1 MEGRWAM
8 ATMGI
13 PTPGL
18 QVEIS
23 AGGRH
28 LQETITVQVPTET
41 LSSSA
46 CKLATSAPSKTVAQV
61 SQSFKYD
68 DERFRREARISDNTG
83 RSLDYV
89 PHVLISDRRKGS
101 ASGSMS
107 GGETLFFSSS
117 FFYFIFFFI
126 AFPARRGG
134 ACGRCT
140 RSL

>member
-1 MEGRWAM
+1 M

-23 AGGRH
+23 AEGRH

-46 CKLATSAPSKTVAQV
+46 CKPATSAPSKTVAQV

-68 DERFRREARISDNTG
+68 DERFRREARSFRQHG
-83 RSLDYV
+83 AEPRLRSPRTYFGQEEGIREWL
-89 PHVLISDRRKGS
+89 HERWRNAFLS
-101 ASGSMS
+101 
-107 GGETLFFSSS
+107 LFF
-117 FFYFIFFFI
+117 FFIFLFHFLFFFI
-126 AFPARRGG
+126 AFPAR
-134 ACGRCT
+134 
-140 RSL
+140 